1 MPEEDWVC
9 ERERERRSIVWGQK
23 SVASKWKQCNQN
35 TMKKSVQ
42 REIKQTPVA
51 ESDSRGMKAVIYF
64 EIFWLLLKI
73 NDLKFKAFGS
83 NLVYENN
90 INFWTSLFF
99 NLILHLHISF
109 SHVFIFAFYHSSEKI
124 SLAKFSE
131 KIEK

>member
-1 MPEEDWVC
+1 MCARGRLGVW
-9 ERERERRSIVWGQK
+9 EREREGILCGDKRVLLQSESNVIKIQWRSLYKEKLNKHQWRSLI
-23 SVASKWKQCNQN
+23 
-35 TMKKSVQ
+35 
-42 REIKQTPVA
+42 
-51 ESDSRGMKAVIYF
+51 AVIYF
-64 EIFWLLLKI
+64 EIYWLLLKI

-109 SHVFIFAFYHSSEKI
+109 SHVFNFAFYHSSEKI
-124 SLAKFSE
+124 SLAKFSD